1 MEFEKGKYYE
11 VVSNIGTKAIFQ
23 YLWVNTFVIT
33 YCEDKHLIG
42 LDSKLDKEDK
52 VINTFDNI
60 HEVSKRIKEIEEKQ
74 KFVGLIYE
82 CDLTNLDIGSYD
94 HSIIEVVEANYI
106 TEQGFDGKVKILKNI
121 SVNEEDKHEYKE
133 GNILDYSVMFEYSK
147 ELTKEQYEQ
156 RLKELEKDE
165 QEKQIK
171 ELQEENKQLRKA
183 LEFHGVWPSE
193 DQRAVGNYNESVN
206 LKEASEKAGKEYGEA
221 INMVTDLGVVSVTKK
236 EPSEEVKAILPKVN
250 KLYEEAIAS
259 IPTFD
264 FDTGMITDLPK
275 NIKVND
281 KEHVLTPNYKD
292 GLLQE
297 VHEIVLQLKEKYLS

>member
-171 ELQEENKQLRKA
+171 ELQEENKQLRNAISNNANREIEAAKFIKSWQANPDFQKCEELLDAIYVLENAINNKLQQKANKAIEA
-183 LEFHGVWPSE
+183 LENPKGEATGDEMKGYNMCTPQLVQL
-193 DQRAVGNYNESVN
+193 DCRNESC
-206 LKEASEKAGKEYGEA
+206 A
-221 INMVTDLGVVSVTKK
+221 
-236 EPSEEVKAILPKVN
+236 
-250 KLYEEAIAS
+250 
-259 IPTFD
+259 F
-264 FDTGMITDLPK
+264 
-275 NIKVND
+275 
-281 KEHVLTPNYKD
+281 HKD
-292 GLLQE
+292 GSCTNNKPALTITGNKVTCWTE
-297 VHEIVLQLKEKYLS
+297 RD